1 MKESYSLAPLT
12 STQHFPFSLVAYW
25 WNASSSQHTSMWT
38 FSMMAPRRF
47 CQHFTTLMNLTMT
60 RGLGYWNL
68 TQLSVSYSKATW
80 QSKERFPWKQHRY
93 QCWSRLVL
101 GEQPRMALI
110 LYYQVQDLF
119 DNLVYSSV
127 FTCKCCCHFQWNPVT
142 PLYILIMTLSLVHL
156 PLKNLPTA
164 RGELS
169 GVDSRCP
176 SLASVRCWDNIFSH
190 LYMVTATNGKPVDH
204 VKCATVSQLY
214 LARKCFLRLAVR
226 CCFSL
231 FQAFSCVA
239 ARKMAHEKNNT
250 GLQRPKAL
258 LAPSISF
265 LFLLR
270 HFPPKAS
277 QPN

>member
-1 MKESYSLAPLT
+1 
-12 STQHFPFSLVAYW
+12 
-25 WNASSSQHTSMWT
+25 
-38 FSMMAPRRF
+38 MMAPRRF
-47 CQHFTTLMNLTMT
+47 CQHFTTPMNLIMT
-60 RGLGYWNL
+60 RDLGYWNL

-169 GVDSRCP
+169 GVDSLCP
-176 SLASVRCWDNIFSH
+176 SLASVRCWDNIFFSSLYGDSH
-190 LYMVTATNGKPVDH
+190 KWQTSGSCKMRHCFAIIS
-204 VKCATVSQLY
+204 CAEM
-214 LARKCFLRLAVR
+214 FLV
-226 CCFSL
+226 FSR
-231 FQAFSCVA
+231 S
-239 ARKMAHEKNNT
+239 
-250 GLQRPKAL
+250 L
-258 LAPSISF
+258 L
-265 LFLLR
+265 L
-270 HFPPKAS
+270 
-277 QPN
+277 